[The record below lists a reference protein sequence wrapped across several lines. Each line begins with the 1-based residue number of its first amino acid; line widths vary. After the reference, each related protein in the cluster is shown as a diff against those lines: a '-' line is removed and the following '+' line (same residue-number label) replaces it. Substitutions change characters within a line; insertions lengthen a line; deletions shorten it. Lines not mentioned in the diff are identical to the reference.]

1 MTERGADAVEEICM
15 KRVMIV
21 LAILI
26 FGAVAARPLLAQDS
40 PFIGTWK
47 LNVEK
52 SKSDGTPLAKSLT
65 RTITA
70 DGSGLKYS
78 YDGVAADGSAI
89 SYSFS
94 SNFDGKASAVTGSG
108 MPGAADSITLK
119 RINANKTTATLTK
132 GGKEIAK
139 SEAEVSK
146 DGKVAT
152 VKSKGKT
159 ADGKDFSTSS
169 VFDKQ

>member
-1 MTERGADAVEEICM
+1 V
-15 KRVMIV
+15 KRMMFL

-26 FGAVAARPLLAQDS
+26 FGAMAARPLLAQDS

-47 LNVEK
+47 LNAAK
-52 SKSDGTPLAKSLT
+52 SNAGGMPLPKSLT
-65 RTITA
+65 RTIAA
-70 DGSGLKYS
+70 DGSGLKYM
-78 YDGVAADGSAI
+78 YEGVAADGSAI

-108 MPGAADSITLK
+108 MPGGADSITLK
-119 RINANKTTATLTK
+119 RNSPSKTAATLTK
-132 GGKEIAK
+132 GGKEIGK

-146 DGKVAT
+146 DGKTAT
-152 VKSKGKT
+152 VKSKGKMP
-159 ADGKDFSTSS
+159 DGKEFSTVS